1 VRSNVRCM
9 FHPTRNLV
17 ATALVAISL
26 LGATDARAANCPHAH
41 AAAANA
47 GRPAVTD
54 ATLCLIN
61 GVRRAHGLAAL
72 RLDAR
77 LSRAARGHSRDM
89 VRRRYFAHNTPEGLS
104 PAQRVRRTGYLSG
117 VRRWLVG
124 ETLAWW
130 SGRATPAT
138 IVRGW
143 MHSPPHREE
152 LLQPSFRE
160 VGIGVVLGVPRPPG
174 RGGATYTADFGATW

>member
-1 VRSNVRCM
+1 M
-9 FHPTRNLV
+9 FQPRRNL
-17 ATALVAISL
+17 AAAALVAISL
-26 LGATDARAANCPHAH
+26 LGATDAHAANCAHAH
-41 AAAANA
+41 AAAADA
-47 GRPAVTD
+47 GRPAVTH
-54 ATLCLIN
+54 ATVCLIN
-61 GVRRAHGLAAL
+61 GVRRAHGLATL
-72 RLDAR
+72 TLDAQ
-77 LSRAARGHSRDM
+77 LSSAARGHSRDM

-130 SGRATPAT
+130 SGSATPAT
-138 IVRGW
+138 IVRAW